1 MRNIK
6 LTLAYDG
13 SEFHG
18 WQIQPG
24 QPTIQGVVR
33 EVLQRITQEE
43 LSVNGAGRTDAGVH
57 AWGQVANFKTQ
68 SQLSPWDFLR
78 ACNAL
83 LPPSVRVRTAE
94 EADADFHARWLAKAK
109 TYQYRIYRGRVV
121 PPFCWRYVLH
131 DPYPLDFAAM
141 AEAARHFE
149 GQRDFSSFAASSGSE
164 DVDQERSP
172 IRNVFR
178 SQFLR
183 VLTTAPEQYTQEG
196 PHMMPECGVREHD
209 GSTAEH
215 QGAEDEWIYVVRGQ
229 SFLRNMVRK
238 IVGTLLEVGRG
249 RVAASDIPALLGR
262 RDRTCSGPTAPPQ
275 GLCLASVDY
284 ANVADLTKSPSANPA
299 GSS

>member
-18 WQIQPG
+18 WQIQRG
-24 QPTIQGVVR
+24 QPTVQGVVR

-43 LSVNGAGRTDAGVH
+43 VSVNGAGRTDAGVH

-68 SQLSPWDFLR
+68 SQLSPEDFLR

-83 LPPSVRVRTAE
+83 LPPSVRVRIAE
-94 EADADFHARWLAKAK
+94 EADPDFHARWLAKAK
-109 TYQYRIYRGRVV
+109 TYRYRIYRGRVV

-131 DPYPLDFAAM
+131 DPHPLDLAAM

-164 DVDQERSP
+164 GVDQERDS

-183 VLTTAPEQYTQEG
+183 APATAPEQ
-196 PHMMPECGVREHD
+196 PEEYAQ
-209 GSTAEH
+209 AEH
-215 QGAEDEWIYVVRGQ
+215 LGAEDEWIYVVRGQ

-238 IVGTLLEVGRG
+238 MVGTLLEVGRG
-249 RVAASDIPALLGR
+249 RMAASDIPAILER
-262 RDRTCSGPTAPPQ
+262 RDRACSGPTAPPQ

-284 ANVADLTKSPSANPA
+284 AEGVDLTKSPSANAA